1 MAARPLPQT
10 EAFRAAPIASSERLP
25 LPIGGEGWGEGATCD
40 VGRDGYSNFPPTLAL
55 PLAGG
60 GKRHVPA
67 FRTIIEVSA

>member
-1 MAARPLPQT
+1 MAAHVLLQT
-10 EAFRAAPIASSERLP
+10 EAVRAAPKGSSERLP
-25 LPIGGEGWGEGATCD
+25 LPIGGEGRGEGATCD
-40 VGRDGYSNFPPTLAL
+40 IGRSSTFPPTLAL